1 MEEDNNSVETEMEID
16 DEDNPFPTPIAILDG
31 KYHLFLHL
39 LFEAYP
45 FHYDTLSLHFHDQF
59 D

>member
-31 KYHLFLHL
+31 K
-39 LFEAYP
+39 
-45 FHYDTLSLHFHDQF
+45 
-59 D
+59 